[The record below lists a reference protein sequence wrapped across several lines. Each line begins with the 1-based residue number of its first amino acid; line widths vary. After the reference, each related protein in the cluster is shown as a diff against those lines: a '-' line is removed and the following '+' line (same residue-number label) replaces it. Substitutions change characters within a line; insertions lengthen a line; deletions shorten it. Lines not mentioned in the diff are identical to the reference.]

1 MKNRPT
7 TPIDLDYSITVDGVE
22 VSSLTM
28 SRPTVA
34 DQLAFEDGKGSEAHR
49 TVLMMANLC
58 DVPPGSI
65 REMDGSDFDKLVE
78 VLQGF
83 KKPRQES
90 LGDSVCLSPS

>member
-7 TPIDLDYSITVDGVE
+7 TPIDLEYPITVDGVE
-22 VSSLTM
+22 VSSLVM
-28 SRPTVA
+28 RRSTVA
-34 DQLAFEDGKGSEAHR
+34 DQLVFEDGKGSEAHR

-58 DVPPGSI
+58 DVSPGSI
-65 REMDGSDFDKLVE
+65 KQLDVVDFEKLAE

-90 LGDSVCLSPS
+90 LGDSA